1 MLKKSILSIII
12 LLNIFILFGQDSLWT
27 LERCIQYALE
37 NNIQIKQH
45 ELNAEYNKNK
55 LTQSRIGLLPDLNVG
70 ATHGYSFG
78 RALDETTYEF
88 TENETVRS
96 NSYGL
101 RSSVTLFAGFQN
113 INTIKQNEF
122 DLLASLKN
130 VEQIKNNISLTIASA
145 FLNILFNKELVSI
158 SQEQLDLTLLQVERT
173 KKLLEAGSV
182 AKGRL
187 LEIQA
192 QAASEELRLINAQ
205 NQLDLSYLTLTQLL
219 ELDSVSGFRIDIPSN
234 LTLNAQDA
242 AILSIESLYNQSLNV
257 LPQIKSA
264 EFNLKSAEKGLDIA
278 KGMRY
283 PSLSF
288 TGTYGSVYSSIRSK
302 QTGIIVSDPFQ
313 IGSTQ
318 SGEVVFGTTP
328 VPVFTDYPF
337 NEQMSD
343 NVSTTLSFNLTIPVF
358 NKYMVKNNVDN
369 AKIGILNSQLE
380 LENQKNI
387 LFKDIQQA
395 YADAIAA
402 YKKYQASEKA
412 LVAMEESFRYT
423 QEKYEV
429 GLVNTV
435 DYNAAKNQLAQTES
449 DLLQAKYEYIF
460 KTKILDF
467 YRGIPLKL

>member
-1 MLKKSILSIII
+1 MLKKFFLSFLMIIFFI
-12 LLNIFILFGQDSLWT
+12 QIFSQEASWS
-27 LERCIQYALE
+27 LERCVQYALE
-37 NNIQIKQH
+37 NNIQIKQQ
-45 ELNAEYNKNK
+45 ELNAEYNNNK
-55 LTQSRIGLLPDLNVG
+55 LTQSKYGLLPDLNLG
-70 ATHGYSFG
+70 ASHGYSFG

-88 TENETVRS
+88 TDNETVRS
-96 NSYGL
+96 NNVGI
-101 RSSVTLFAGFQN
+101 RSSVTLFSGFQN

-122 DLLASLKN
+122 DLQASLKD
-130 VEQIKNNISLTIASA
+130 VEQIKNNVSLTIASA
-145 FLNILFNKELVSI
+145 FLNILFNEELVTI
-158 SQEQLDLTLLQVERT
+158 SYEQLELTKQQVERT
-173 KKLLEAGSV
+173 EKLLEAGSV
-182 AKGRL
+182 ARGRL

-205 NQLDLSYLTLTQLL
+205 NQLDISYLTLIQLL
-219 ELDSVSGFRIDIPSN
+219 ELDSVADFQIDFPSN
-234 LTLNAQDA
+234 LSIDQQNTEL
-242 AILSIESLYNQSLNV
+242 LSIDAVYNQSLTA

-264 EFNLKSAEKGLDIA
+264 EFRLKSAEKGLDIA

-288 TGTYGSVYSSIRSK
+288 NGTYGSVYSSIRSR
-302 QTGIIVSDPFQ
+302 QTGLGLSDPID
-313 IGSTQ
+313 IGNTQ
-318 SGEVVFGTTP
+318 SGEIVFGSTP
-328 VPVFTDYPF
+328 IPILEDYPF
-337 NEQMSD
+337 MDQMND
-343 NVSTTLSFNLTIPVF
+343 NISTTLTFNLSIPVF

-387 LFKDIQQA
+387 LYKDIQQA
-395 YADAIAA
+395 YANAIAA
-402 YKKYQASEKA
+402 FKKYQATEKA
-412 LVAMEESFRYT
+412 LTAMEESFRYT

-467 YRGIPLKL
+467 YRGIPIKL